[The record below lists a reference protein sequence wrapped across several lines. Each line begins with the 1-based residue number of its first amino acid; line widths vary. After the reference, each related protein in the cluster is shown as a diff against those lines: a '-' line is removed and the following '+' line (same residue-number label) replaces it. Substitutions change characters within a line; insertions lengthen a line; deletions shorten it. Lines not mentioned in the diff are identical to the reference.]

1 MSPRSQLALA
11 ALGIVLVIVLVQ
23 VYLFETVLASVLDGH
38 RDLLPGALA
47 VSAALSG
54 AAAWIAL
61 RLPSIDRKP

>member
-1 MSPRSQLALA
+1 MNPKTQLSTA

-38 RDLLPGALA
+38 RNLLTGAFL
-47 VSAALSG
+47 VSAVLSAVAL
-54 AAAWIAL
+54 WIAL